1 MTSEAPATAPAA
13 TAKNQPHPLLDMAL
27 TVILPSIVLESLS
40 KPERLGPAWALGV
53 ALLIPLGFGIWCF
66 KNKRGLNFFSI
77 FGLVAIIVTGGL
89 GLLSLNAQ
97 WFAAKEALFPIFLGL
112 AFPLSHWFGKP
123 LVTDLLLNPQV
134 INHRTLHKALDTNE
148 KHSAFALL
156 MRNASWGMAG
166 TMFLSAVAN
175 YALAVRLIGGKEPGG
190 EEYVKAI
197 GKLNWMG
204 TLVIGIPMVA
214 ITFVLLIWL
223 LRRVSQITGLDRDDL
238 LNQGTTVRRQV

>member
-1 MTSEAPATAPAA
+1 MSSGPTTS
-13 TAKNQPHPLLDMAL
+13 AKTQPHPLLDMGL

-53 ALLIPLGFGIWCF
+53 ALMLPLGFGIWCF

-77 FGLVAIIVTGGL
+77 FGLVAIIMTGGL
-89 GLLSLNAQ
+89 GLLNLNAY

-123 LVTDLLLNPQV
+123 LVTDLLMNPQV
-134 INHRTLHKALDTNE
+134 INHRALHAALNTDE
-148 KHSAFALL
+148 KHSHFAQL

-166 TMFLSAVAN
+166 TMFLSAFAN
-175 YALAVRLIGGKEPGG
+175 YALAVNLIGGKEPGG

-204 TLVIGIPMVA
+204 FLVIGIPMIV
-214 ITFVLLIWL
+214 ITFVLLLWL
-223 LRRVSQITGLDRDDL
+223 LRGISRITGLDRDDL
-238 LNQGTTVRRQV
+238 LNQGKTVRRQVGEPEE

>member
-1 MTSEAPATAPAA
+1 MPP
-13 TAKNQPHPLLDMAL
+13 
-27 TVILPSIVLESLS
+27 
-40 KPERLGPAWALGV
+40 GAWRAR
-53 ALLIPLGFGIWCF
+53 CF
-66 KNKRGLNFFSI
+66 
-77 FGLVAIIVTGGL
+77 
-89 GLLSLNAQ
+89 
-97 WFAAKEALFPIFLGL
+97 
-112 AFPLSHWFGKP
+112 
-123 LVTDLLLNPQV
+123 
-134 INHRTLHKALDTNE
+134 
-148 KHSAFALL
+148 
-156 MRNASWGMAG
+156 
-166 TMFLSAVAN
+166 SAVAN